1 MAKKLYIGV
10 NGIAREV
17 KKIYIGVNGVARE
30 VKKGYIGIGGSARE
44 FFSSGKRIKEL
55 PVGTVVYFRENG
67 VYQPYEIVNQG
78 APPHQGEQFSQY
90 KSGVTVNVTASTY
103 DDTANGTWILR
114 YHRSGTMTQYYVSS
128 TSYVNSTADNHCQN
142 TFYPTITDK
151 HLVKT
156 VNLPVPTGLGP
167 SAVSKVERNAFVL
180 SPFECGSMF
189 YIYSGDLAKE
199 SKYTHAGSPLQWV
212 TPYWDPVYGES
223 PNISVLTGHDPN
235 DEKWLNTWV
244 LRGYYDSGRRKWQF
258 LVYGVNGG
266 SNNGEIR
273 HAQTSR
279 VVGIRPCVV
288 IDSNALV
295 DENNYIL
302 P

>member
-90 KSGVTVNVTASTY
+90 GYGSTVYVTTSTY
-103 DDTANGTWILR
+103 DGTANGTWILR
-114 YHRSGTMTQYYVSS
+114 YHRSSTMTS
-128 TSYVNSTADNHCQN
+128 SYVGANYINSTPDSYCQN
-142 TFYPTITDK
+142 TFYSTITDK

-167 SAVSKVERNAFVL
+167 SAVSTVARNAFVL
-180 SPFECGSMF
+180 SPFECGTLFPRTDRENTPAADFS
-189 YIYSGDLAKE
+189 
-199 SKYTHAGSPLQWV
+199 HAGAPLQWV
-212 TPYWDPVYGES
+212 NPYWDHIYGES
-223 PNISVLTGHDPN
+223 PNVNALLGHDPQ

-244 LRGYYDSGRRKWQF
+244 LRGYYDSGSRIWW
-258 LVYGVNGG
+258 LMVTGVNGG
-266 SNNGEIR
+266 SHNGKIF
-273 HAQTSR
+273 HSQSSR
-279 VVGIRPCVV
+279 VVGIRPCMV
-288 IDSNALV
+288 IDSDALI